1 MKLRSRASGRYARAL
16 HDLALAESMLEP
28 VAADMV
34 SLQAILAES
43 AEVRGFISDYQI
55 PTGQRSGILEALFS
69 NRLHPLVWQFVRF
82 LESRRRLGLLA
93 EVAADFREQ
102 EEARQGLVRG
112 QLESAFAV
120 TREDSGVIA
129 ATVGARLGKRLL
141 LETEER
147 PELLGGCR
155 LQVGDTV
162 YDFSLAAQLRM
173 IRQTM
178 MAG

>member
-1 MKLRSRASGRYARAL
+1 
-16 HDLALAESMLEP
+16 
-28 VAADMV
+28 
-34 SLQAILAES
+34 
-43 AEVRGFISDYQI
+43 
-55 PTGQRSGILEALFS
+55 
-69 NRLHPLVWQFVRF
+69 
-82 LESRRRLGLLA
+82 
-93 EVAADFREQ
+93 
-102 EEARQGLVRG
+102 VRG

>member
-55 PTGQRSGILEALFS
+55 PTGQRSGILVALFS

-112 QLESAFAV
+112 
-120 TREDSGVIA
+120 
-129 ATVGARLGKRLL
+129 
-141 LETEER
+141 
-147 PELLGGCR
+147 
-155 LQVGDTV
+155 
-162 YDFSLAAQLRM
+162 
-173 IRQTM
+173 
-178 MAG
+178 